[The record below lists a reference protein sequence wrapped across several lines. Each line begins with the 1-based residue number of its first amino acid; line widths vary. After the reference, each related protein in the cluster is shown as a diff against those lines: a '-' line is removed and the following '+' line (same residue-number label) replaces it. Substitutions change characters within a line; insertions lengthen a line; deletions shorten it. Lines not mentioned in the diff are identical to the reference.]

1 MSEASFTDEQLR
13 EMLGS
18 SLSNDLGIG
27 TATTAG
33 TGFLDSLL
41 GGVGNFLGGTG
52 GQLLG
57 SGLSIDA
64 LNDIARRGKD
74 FQSEALAL
82 GERAQADTAFKPFS
96 ISTGFGGVAAG
107 PQGGYTTSLSPQQ
120 QALQSQLSGITTGL
134 TNTYGAGPDVSGLGA
149 NAFGQAGM
157 QLANAGAQDPRVAA
171 QRQLLGSEFANRY
184 TDRADTSGITNLAN
198 TALQSAPG
206 LFQSATGST
215 ADRQSSIYDQIRA
228 TQTPEEQRNQIALN
242 ERLASQG
249 RTGLRTAQFGGS
261 PEQFAM
267 EKARAEAMNQ
277 ASLSALQQAGTE
289 QQRDFSNAQA
299 LAQLGITGTQGAQAL
314 GINDLNSLIALQSS
328 DLGAA
333 QGQQGLNRENLAQAT
348 GLFGLGSQAAGL
360 PAAFQQA
367 QLGNLQAS
375 MGLQYMPE
383 NQLLASLTPALS
395 LADLASVG
403 QRQGA
408 GYLAE
413 AGATGLEANLAA
425 QKTKAEGLAGL
436 YSSLLGAQ
444 GNVASSG
451 AGAAGNTTSG
461 LLSSILGELF

>member
-1 MSEASFTDEQLR
+1 MSEAS
-13 EMLGS
+13 LGMTNEEALAFLNNNNFVS
-18 SLSNDLGIG
+18 G
-27 TATTAG
+27 ATNTG

-57 SGLSIDA
+57 AGLSIDA
-64 LNDIARRGKD
+64 LNDISRRGKD
-74 FQSEALAL
+74 FQSQALAL
-82 GERAQADTAFKPFS
+82 GERAQTDTAFKPFS
-96 ISTGFGGVAAG
+96 ISTGFGNVDTD
-107 PQGGYTTSLSPQQ
+107 PQGTGGYTTTLSPEQQ
-120 QALQSQLSGITTGL
+120 VLQSQLAGITGGL
-134 TNTYGAGPDVSGLGA
+134 TGGYGGAPDVSGIQS
-149 NAFGQAGM
+149 QALEGV
-157 QLANAGAQDPRVAA
+157 QGLLQQAQGGIAGREQDV
-171 QRQLLGSEFANRY
+171 Y
-184 TDRADTSGITNLAN
+184 DR
-198 TALQSAPG
+198 
-206 LFQSATGST
+206 
-215 ADRQSSIYDQIRA
+215 IRA
-228 TQTPEEQRNQIALN
+228 TQMPEEQRNQIALN
-242 ERLASQG
+242 ERLAAQG

-277 ASLSALQQAGTE
+277 ASLMSINQAE
-289 QQRDFSNAQA
+289 QQRA
-299 LAQLGITGTQGAQAL
+299 
-314 GINDLNSLIALQSS
+314 S
-328 DLGAA
+328 DLA
-333 QGQQGLNRENLAQAT
+333 NAT
-348 GLFGLGSQAAGL
+348 GMFGLGTQAAGL
-360 PAAFQQA
+360 PATFQQA
-367 QLGNLQAS
+367 QLGNIGAS

-413 AGATGLEANLAA
+413 AGAAGLEANLAA

-461 LLSSILGELF
+461 LLSSILGKLF

>member
-1 MSEASFTDEQLR
+1 MPASTGNTGASTGFNPLD
-13 EMLGS
+13 
-18 SLSNDLGIG
+18 
-27 TATTAG
+27 AG
-33 TGFLDSLL
+33 TDLL
-41 GGVGNFLGGTG
+41 GGLLTGVGGFLGGTG

-57 SGLSIDA
+57 AGLSIDA

-120 QALQSQLSGITTGL
+120 QALQRQLSGITTGL

-184 TDRADTSGITNLAN
+184 TGRTDTSGITNLAN
-198 TALQSAPG
+198 TALQSAPS

-228 TQTPEEQRNQIALN
+228 TQTPEEQRNQVALN
-242 ERLASQG
+242 NRLAAQG
-249 RTGLRTAQFGGS
+249 RTGLRTAQYGGS

-299 LAQLGITGTQGAQAL
+299 LAQLGLTGTQGAQAL
-314 GINDLNSLIALQSS
+314 GTQDLQSLLS
-328 DLGAA
+328 LQGADLGAA
-333 QGQQGLNRENLAQAT
+333 QGQQGISQGNLGLAT
-348 GLFGLGSQAAGL
+348 GLFGLGTQAANL

-367 QLGNLQAS
+367 QLGNIGAS

-383 NQLLASLTPALS
+383 NQLLASLTPSLS
-395 LADLASVG
+395 LADLSSVA

-408 GYLAE
+408 GLLAE

-425 QKTKAEGLAGL
+425 QKTRAEGLAGL

-444 GNVASSG
+444 GQAASSATNS
-451 AGAAGNTTSG
+451 AGGLFETAGNWLTD
-461 LLSSILGELF
+461 LFD